1 MKFNTVLS
9 YGKLAFPVMVTLT
22 LGLATAAQA
31 ATLGL
36 AADFNLFVLGDANQS
51 GTDVEGRVAIG
62 GNATLRNYFA
72 GMALTPSPNNGDTLV
87 VGNNLSFL
95 NGSVTGNAVYGG
107 SADVTNVNFNQ
118 GSLRQGRPID
128 FNAAGTQLRQ
138 IATSLSRLNVN
149 GTTTIGEFDRGIN
162 LRGTNS
168 GLNVFNVLASDLAR
182 ATSFNID
189 APTDSTAIVNIS
201 GTSGSFSSM
210 GFNFT
215 GINRQQ
221 ILYNF
226 FEATNLTA
234 SAIGIQGSL
243 LAPNAAMNFNNGVIN
258 GNLIVGSLQGSGQTN
273 LSLFRGRVPHQPP
286 PTVPPT
292 VPPTPPP
299 TSVPEPSS
307 ATGLGLVSA
316 LAFLFG
322 RYSKKTA
329 KTAQ

>member
-1 MKFNTVLS
+1 MKFDTVLS
-9 YGKLAFPVMVTLT
+9 YGKLAFPVMATLT

-31 ATLGL
+31 ATLGS

-51 GTDVEGRVAIG
+51 GTDVKGRVAIG

-72 GMALTPSPNNGDTLV
+72 GKELTPSPNNGDTLV

-95 NGSVTGNAVYGG
+95 DGSVTGNAVYGG
-107 SADVTNVNFNQ
+107 SVDVTNLNLNQ

-128 FNAAGTQLRQ
+128 FNAAEAELRQ
-138 IATSLSRLNVN
+138 ISTSLSRLNVN
-149 GTTTIGEFDRGIN
+149 GTISIGEFDRGIN

-168 GLNVFNVLASDLAR
+168 GLNVFNVLASDLTR

-189 APTDSTAIVNIS
+189 APADSTAIINIS

-210 GFNFT
+210 GFNLT

-221 ILYNF
+221 VLYNF

-234 SAIGIQGSL
+234 NAIGIQGSL
-243 LAPNAAMNFNNGVIN
+243 LAPNAAMDFNNGVIE
-258 GNLIVGSLQGSGQTN
+258 GNLIVGSLRGSGASN
-273 LSLFRGRVPHQPP
+273 LSLFRGIVPNQLP
-286 PTVPPT
+286 V
-292 VPPTPPP
+292 TPPP

-307 ATGLGLVSA
+307 AAGLGLVSA
-316 LAFLFG
+316 LACLFG
-322 RYSKKTA
+322 RYSQKTA